1 MTKGEVLQNTNIP
14 KMTQSEHFTDGD
26 RSQSPA
32 LERMKYTPSVK
43 ALQEV
48 ADLVKGR
55 TTPRTHSI
63 ANSLTSK
70 RADEEEFKSC
80 NDDDPCDNKTTEE
93 CANTN
98 SPVTVNRTWGAPSKC
113 MALL

>member
-1 MTKGEVLQNTNIP
+1 
-14 KMTQSEHFTDGD
+14 
-26 RSQSPA
+26 
-32 LERMKYTPSVK
+32 MKYTPSVF
-43 ALQEV
+43 ALQEI
-48 ADLVKGR
+48 ADKVKGK

-80 NDDDPCDNKTTEE
+80 NGDDPCDNKTTAE

-98 SPVTVNRTWGAPSKC
+98 SPVTVNRRWVAPSKC
-113 MALL
+113 MTLL

>member
-43 ALQEV
+43 ALQKI
-48 ADLVKGR
+48 ADKVKGR
-55 TTPRTHSI
+55 TTPRAHSI
-63 ANSLTSK
+63 ANSLISK

-80 NDDDPCDNKTTEE
+80 NGDYPCDN
-93 CANTN
+93 
-98 SPVTVNRTWGAPSKC
+98 
-113 MALL
+113 